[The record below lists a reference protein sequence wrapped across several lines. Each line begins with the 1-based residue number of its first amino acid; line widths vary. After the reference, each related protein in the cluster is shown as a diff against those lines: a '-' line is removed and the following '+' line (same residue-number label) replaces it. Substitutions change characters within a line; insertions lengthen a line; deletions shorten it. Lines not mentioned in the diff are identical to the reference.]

1 MGKWYFFGLDIAP
14 GTVPGRV
21 EPAAAVISEIVLVK
35 NDSSYS
41 RLAVKSKKLRQVTSE
56 LRSLRSRHA
65 HDRTCH
71 AQNLII
77 CAGDAGRGIEGRDL
91 MT

>member
-14 GTVPGRV
+14 GKVPGRV

-41 RLAVKSKKLRQVTSE
+41 RLAVKSEKLRQVTSE
-56 LRSLRSRHA
+56 LLDLRSRRA
-65 HDRTCH
+65 HDRTWH
-71 AQNLII
+71 N
-77 CAGDAGRGIEGRDL
+77 
-91 MT
+91 

>member
-41 RLAVKSKKLRQVTSE
+41 RLAVKSKKLRQVTSK
-56 LRSLRSRHA
+56 LRGLRSRRD
-65 HDRTCH
+65 HDTTRH
-71 AQNLII
+71 NQNLIN
-77 CAGDAGRGIEGRDL
+77 CAGDDGGGIEGGR
-91 MT
+91 